1 MLLLAQIILLHFFSN
16 FQTQIITTKQKASIK
31 VQESKKEV
39 LNFCANNY
47 LGLADHPELIQ
58 AAKDVCVFFDPT
70 GNFYSKLE
78 VMITCFSKST
88 DHGRSLNFFLF

>member
-1 MLLLAQIILLHFFSN
+1 MKFEMQDYIKQKGCVAFGTGHPSTWIYRITFFSSDFRAQIITS
-16 FQTQIITTKQKASIK
+16 KQKASIK

-58 AAKDVCVFFDPT
+58 AAKDVCVF
-70 GNFYSKLE
+70 
-78 VMITCFSKST
+78 
-88 DHGRSLNFFLF
+88 